1 LNSKTNITEKVG
13 TRMNILNKAGFN
25 QLEQSL
31 NAASLRQ
38 RVIADNIA
46 NVDTPYF
53 KRSEVRFEEL
63 LQQELN
69 GSSIEGYRTDPR
81 HFYIGRPT
89 GTPQPQIVRDNQ
101 STINNNLNNVD
112 IDSEM
117 SLMAKNQLRYNV
129 MVQQVSSEI
138 KKARTAI
145 EGR

>member
-1 LNSKTNITEKVG
+1 M
-13 TRMNILNKAGFN
+13 MNILNKPAFN
-25 QLEQSL
+25 QLERSL
-31 NAASLRQ
+31 DASTLRQ
-38 RVIADNIA
+38 RVIADNVA

-63 LQQELN
+63 LQQEMN
-69 GSSIEGYRTDPR
+69 GTSFEGYRTDPR
-81 HFYIGRPT
+81 HFYIGRPIT
-89 GTPQPQIVRDNQ
+89 SSVQPQIVRDNQ
-101 STINNNLNNVD
+101 STVNNNLNNVD

-145 EGR
+145 AGRS

>member
-1 LNSKTNITEKVG
+1 
-13 TRMNILNKAGFN
+13 MDILNKPAFN
-25 QLEQSL
+25 QMERSL
-31 NAASLRQ
+31 NASTMRQ

-53 KRSEVRFEEL
+53 KRSEVHFEEL
-63 LQQELN
+63 LQNELN
-69 GSSIEGYRTDPR
+69 GSSIQGYRTDPR
-81 HFYIGRPT
+81 HFVIGRPAS
-89 GTPQPQIVRDNQ
+89 PEPQIVKDGQ

-112 IDSEM
+112 MDYEM

-129 MVQQVSSEI
+129 MIQQVNSEI